1 MNISNIRSG
10 FTLVETLMAITL
22 LGIILAAVVPA
33 LLSNTALNRD
43 SDYRTKGYQAVKRV
57 IDEYRTVDLSDSSIS
72 VDNTRDI
79 NISGTSF
86 KVSTDFCSVP
96 AYCVSNAKQFVVTA
110 KIGQKVY
117 ATVETVFTTVNTNY
131 GDN

>member
-1 MNISNIRSG
+1 MNRLCLKNG
-10 FTLVETLMAITL
+10 FTLVETLVSITL

-57 IDEYRTVDLSDSSIS
+57 IDEYRTVDLSDPLIS
-72 VDNTRDI
+72 VDNIKDI
-79 NISGTSF
+79 TISGTPF
-86 KVSTDFCSVP
+86 KVSTDFCSIP
-96 AYCVSNAKQFVVTA
+96 SYCVSNAKQFVVTA
-110 KIGQKVY
+110 KIGQKIY
-117 ATVETVFTTVNTNY
+117 ATIETVFTTVNTNY